1 MSPMVRFGTVACVLF
16 ASSIVVGCSS
26 ADIGSDPDA
35 ESEQNAAKEN
45 DPSVPPSTQSTP
57 LPNTDPTTSLPDDG
71 PPKPPAVTAAALL
84 AKLGAC
90 KKLSTAPYAK
100 DSGGTANIDVC
111 GLKNAVWWQGDMD
124 IDCDGKSSAVCN
136 KSTDASYQAQT
147 ATTDS
152 KGAYLDAAT
161 LPFVVVPGVSTRWSY
176 KTAGIAMGTVAV
188 VIYNGNIAYGIVGD
202 IGPTS
207 IVGEASYAMAKS
219 LGINP
224 NPSTGGVSSGVTYI
238 FFTGPTGKVN
248 KNEDHAEAVS
258 VGQKRAAQFLSEN

>member
-1 MSPMVRFGTVACVLF
+1 MASLLAAATLVVA
-16 ASSIVVGCSS
+16 SGCSS
-26 ADIGSDPDA
+26 ETIEPDPGST
-35 ESEQNAAKEN
+35 ESEQNSAGEETN
-45 DPSVPPSTQSTP
+45 EPPPSTQSTP
-57 LPNTDPTTSLPDDG
+57 LPNDPTDPAT
-71 PPKPPAVTAAALL
+71 PPKNDPPAPTPITAATLL
-84 AKLGAC
+84 AKLATC
-90 KKLSTAPYAK
+90 KKISTAPYAK

-111 GLKNAVWWQGDMD
+111 GLTNAVWFSGDMD
-124 IDCDGKSSAVCN
+124 IDCDGKQSAVCN
-136 KSTDASYQAQT
+136 KTADASYQPQT

-176 KTAGIAMGTVAV
+176 KTAGITMGTVAA
-188 VIYNGNIAYGIVGD
+188 VIYNGKVEFGIVGD
-202 IGPTS
+202 IGPTT
-207 IVGEASYAMAKS
+207 IIGEASYAMAKN

-238 FFTGPTGKVN
+238 FFTGTSGKVT

>member
-1 MSPMVRFGTVACVLF
+1 MASLLAAATLVVAT
-16 ASSIVVGCSS
+16 GCSS
-26 ADIGSDPDA
+26 ETIEPDPGTTESD
-35 ESEQNAAKEN
+35 QNSATD
-45 DPSVPPSTQSTP
+45 DPVKPPPSTQSTP
-57 LPNTDPTTSLPDDG
+57 LPNDPSDPTT
-71 PPKPPAVTAAALL
+71 PPKNDPPAATPITAATLL

-90 KKLSTAPYAK
+90 KKVSTAPYAK

-111 GLKNAVWWQGDMD
+111 GLTNAVWFQGDMD
-124 IDCDGKSSAVCN
+124 IDCDGKSSTVCN

-176 KTAGIAMGTVAV
+176 KTAGIAMGTVAA
-188 VIYNGNIAYGIVGD
+188 VIYNGKVEFGIVGD
-202 IGPTS
+202 VGPTS
-207 IVGEASYAMAKS
+207 IIGEASYAMAKN

-238 FFTGPTGKVN
+238 FFTGTSGKVT

-258 VGQKRAAQFLSEN
+258 VGQKRAAQFLAEN

>member
-1 MSPMVRFGTVACVLF
+1 MASLLAAATLVVAT
-16 ASSIVVGCSS
+16 GCSS
-26 ADIGSDPDA
+26 ETIELDPGTS
-35 ESEQNAAKEN
+35 ESEQNTATGDDATK
-45 DPSVPPSTQSTP
+45 PPPSTQSTP
-57 LPNTDPTTSLPDDG
+57 LPNDPTDPTT
-71 PPKPPAVTAAALL
+71 PPKNDPPAPTPITAATLL

-90 KKLSTAPYAK
+90 TKVSSAPYAK
-100 DSGGTANIDVC
+100 DAGGTANIDVC
-111 GLKNAVWWQGDMD
+111 GLKNAVWVSADMD
-124 IDCDGKSSAVCN
+124 IDCDGKQSAVCN
-136 KSTDASYQAQT
+136 KTADASYQAQT

-176 KTAGIAMGTVAV
+176 KTAGIAMGTVAA
-188 VIYNGNIAYGIVGD
+188 VIYNGKVEFGIVGD
-202 IGPTS
+202 IGPTT
-207 IVGEASYAMAKS
+207 IIGEASYAMAKN

-238 FFTGPTGKVN
+238 FFTGPSAKVT